1 MWRPRQHWLSRCLP
15 SLKIT
20 YSVECNDL
28 DDALQLLY
36 IKMQSLPLSMRLP
49 LPSAPAGSHLP
60 YVGGDVDFIAD
71 GSEDGGVQ
79 TARSSI
85 AGKREN
91 ERSVECS
98 VEGCTEVFPAR
109 LIRHHV
115 AWHLLLGG
123 VGGGAG
129 GGGSSGSG
137 GSGGGGDAPCGLCAV
152 RPQMQFSAEG
162 ASGGGCPVWVE
173 KKGKTLKP
181 HFRCQSVG
189 TVDFS
194 MGSAAKSTSA
204 QPSTNIPIQCPE
216 CGTKP
221 MAQFFWKY
229 KGMMA
234 HWQRAHST
242 KTMPVELS
250 EQLKISEKEKEGLVK
265 FAKSSGAGAAKR
277 KRASDAAAAPAAT
290 AAAARRLSAACEPK

>member
-1 MWRPRQHWLSRCLP
+1 M
-15 SLKIT
+15 
-20 YSVECNDL
+20 
-28 DDALQLLY
+28 
-36 IKMQSLPLSMRLP
+36 
-49 LPSAPAGSHLP
+49 
-60 YVGGDVDFIAD
+60 
-71 GSEDGGVQ
+71 
-79 TARSSI
+79 
-85 AGKREN
+85 
-91 ERSVECS
+91 
-98 VEGCTEVFPAR
+98 EGCTEVFPVR

-115 AWHLLLGG
+115 AWHLL
-123 VGGGAG
+123 VGGLGDDGAG
-129 GGGSSGSG
+129 GGG
-137 GSGGGGDAPCGLCAV
+137 GGGGDAPCGLCAV

-181 HFRCQSVG
+181 HFRCQPVG

-229 KGMMA
+229 KGMLA
-234 HWQRAHST
+234 HWKRAHST
-242 KTMPVELS
+242 KTMPAELS
-250 EQLKISEKEKEGLVK
+250 EQLKPSEKEKSDLVK

-277 KRASDAAAAPAAT
+277 KRASDAAATPAAT
-290 AAAARRLSAACEPK
+290 AAVARRLLAARKPTEPTVVAVAESAAKEVAEEAAPAAAMSAIEET